1 MNNKHILFLLLCFL
15 LFPFA
20 ILGTSFSATENVSL
34 FYITNKDS
42 LEIEDFIQ
50 ADNHLTNS
58 RWKHPMKSEIIL
70 SKMLEY
76 ENRALLS
83 FYDFDGR
90 DEFQELVT
98 QTGIIVEKTYSSIPA
113 VSINYNTE
121 QISNIDFSTFKI
133 KYVYPIGTKSYF
145 IPQNIDLELSG
156 KVDMSEI
163 REALEID
170 SLHNQGYS
178 GYGMRIAVLDSG
190 MNISQAPSLSTLR
203 RNNNLK
209 VIYSLNYVPIEDSND
224 RSGHGTHIASILAGN
239 GDFIINDEVERTD
252 NYGIAPDAQLLNIKV
267 LDETGFGE
275 DEWLID
281 GFDHAITQDPDVI
294 SASLT
299 SITFSDIGDPVE
311 ELMYEAGRRGIPVV
325 ASAGNKGPTSS
336 SVGAPALWDYVL
348 SVGATKN
355 LHDLEIYSSRGLNK
369 NFTSAVDILAPG
381 NSIGGSDAESG
392 GLRYVSGTSVAVPIV
407 SGVLALLMQAYPD
420 LNIHEFEA
428 ALLETAVDLNH
439 PVHVQGNGLINPLA
453 AFDYLEDNEHNDI
466 FALNP
471 KRISSENI
479 IHYACVEG
487 ENKEF
492 NVKVISSIDQ
502 TLNTSVTGDSE
513 FIVIPSQIGVTRGW
527 NKFAFN
533 ISIPMGTP
541 IRDIEVSIRLFNV
554 NGTESI
560 INIKI
565 QTRFYGGTVLFDI
578 SHENDTEN
586 QWFDASSPLGT
597 HSYIARRLKD
607 QGFHLLYHFEGNLTL
622 DNVDILIISDP
633 EINYSV
639 EDLNKIYN
647 FVNNGGSLLFLIN
660 SIRLID
666 SGDIDKE
673 PLISSNYDTC
683 NDILGLFNAS
693 VGSHLDIDYV
703 PYEAFTTTEADMIS
717 VDSFFFWG
725 WPVAFS
731 SGSTNPAN
739 KVLAKYNATLNGE
752 EIRFNAALATEIG
765 DGRVMIFGSGYPF
778 TDIGLLTDTYEKN
791 PTRVEL
797 NSSFIELFNIDHKN
811 NQLVNDTFDWLISTR
826 RPNFEILLEP
836 QKPFI
841 REQIKVG
848 VYITDKDDT
857 VYVSG
862 DGKLD
867 GTIIYANQT
876 IEEIELILNS
886 QNQMYEC
893 QLIFDSY
900 GWHSL
905 YVPLKLT
912 NHTAYPGRIDIF
924 SNVKLWEQL
933 PLIKNISAGLTVF
946 ILVTIILTPSI
957 RYRFRRVIP
966 KEQ

>member
-20 ILGTSFSATENVSL
+20 VLGTTFSNTESDSL
-34 FYITNKDS
+34 FYIANKDS
-42 LEIEDFIQ
+42 LEVDDFIQ
-50 ADNHLTNS
+50 AENKLSNS
-58 RWKHPMKSEIIL
+58 RWKYPMKSEIIL
-70 SKMLEY
+70 SKLIEY

-83 FYDFDGR
+83 FFNFEDR
-90 DEFQELVT
+90 NAFQELARLN
-98 QTGIIVEKTYSSIPA
+98 GIIVEKIYNPIPA
-113 VSINYNTE
+113 ITINYNKE
-121 QISNIDFSTFKI
+121 QILKINFNEFKV
-133 KYVYPIGTKSYF
+133 KYVYPIGTNSYF
-145 IPQNIDLELSG
+145 IPQNIDMELSG
-156 KVDMSEI
+156 KIDLRDI
-163 REALEID
+163 RQALEID
-170 SLHNQGYS
+170 ALHNMGYT

-190 MNISQAPSLSTLR
+190 MNVSQAPSLKTLR
-203 RNNNLK
+203 RNDNAK
-209 VIYSLNYVPIEDSND
+209 VIFELNYVPTEDADD
-224 RSGHGTHIASILAGN
+224 RSGHGTHIASILSGN
-239 GDFIINDEVERTD
+239 GDFVINDFVERTLD
-252 NYGIAPDAQLLNIKV
+252 YGIAPDAQLYNIKV

-281 GFDHAITQDPDVI
+281 GFARAIDEAVNII

-299 SITFSDIGDPVE
+299 SITFSSIGDPVE

-355 LHDLEIYSSRGLNK
+355 LQDLEIYSSRGLNR

-381 NSIGGSDAESG
+381 YSIGGSDAADG
-392 GLRYVSGTSVAVPIV
+392 GYRYVSGTSVSVPIV
-407 SGVLALLMQAYPD
+407 SGVLTLLMEAFPEM
-420 LNIHEFEA
+420 NIHEYEA

-453 AFDYLEDNEHNDI
+453 AYEYLENNEHHDI
-466 FALNP
+466 FTLNP

-492 NVKVISSIDQ
+492 NIKVISAMDQ

-513 FIVIPSQIGVTRGW
+513 FIIIPSQIGVTRGW

-533 ISIPMGTP
+533 ISIPMGTS
-541 IRDIEVSIRLFNV
+541 IRDIEASIRFFNV
-554 NGTESI
+554 NGTDSSI
-560 INIKI
+560 DIKI

-597 HSYIARRLKD
+597 HSHIARRLKD

-622 DNVDILIISDP
+622 DNVDILVISDP
-633 EINYSV
+633 ETHYSA

-647 FVNNGGSLLFLIN
+647 FVDNGGSLLFLIN

-673 PLISSNYDTC
+673 PLISSNYTAC
-683 NDILGLFNAS
+683 NKVLGLFEAS
-693 VGSHLDIDYV
+693 VGSQLDIEYI
-703 PYEAFTTTEADMIS
+703 PYEAFTTQDADMIS
-717 VDSFFFWG
+717 IDSFFFWG
-725 WPVAFS
+725 WPVGFYS
-731 SGSTNPAN
+731 NSTNPAN
-739 KVLAKYNATLNGE
+739 KVLAKFNTIYHGE
-752 EIRFNAALATEIG
+752 EARFNAALATEIG

-778 TDIGLLTDTYEKN
+778 TDLGLLTDTYEKN
-791 PTRVEL
+791 PTRCEL
-797 NSSFIELFNIDHKN
+797 NNSFIDLFNIDHKN
-811 NQLVNDTFDWLISTR
+811 NQLVNDTFDWLIATR
-826 RPNFEILLEP
+826 RPNFDVLLEP

-841 REQIKVG
+841 REQFKIG
-848 VYITDKDDT
+848 VHITDKDDA

-862 DGKLD
+862 NGKLD
-867 GTIIYANQT
+867 GTLIYANQT
-876 IEEIELILNS
+876 IDEIELTYNS
-886 QNQMYEC
+886 QNQRYEC
-893 QLIFDSY
+893 LLTFDNY

-905 YVPLKLT
+905 YVPLKLV
-912 NHTAYPGRIDIF
+912 NHTAHPGRIDIF
-924 SNVKLWEQL
+924 SNVKLWAEL
-933 PLIKNISAGLTVF
+933 PLIKNISIGLTVF
-946 ILVTIILTPSI
+946 ILVTIVLTPSI
-957 RYRFRRVIP
+957 RYRFRRVTP
-966 KEQ
+966 KE